1 MIGGSVRKVKRRKK
15 KESNLDINREKKK
28 KLFDTRFSL
37 DCFLVAEKEKILPLL
52 LHQKS

>member
-1 MIGGSVRKVKRRKK
+1 MIGGSGKSKEEAKRK
-15 KESNLDINREKKK
+15 SNLDINREKKK

-52 LHQKS
+52 HQKS